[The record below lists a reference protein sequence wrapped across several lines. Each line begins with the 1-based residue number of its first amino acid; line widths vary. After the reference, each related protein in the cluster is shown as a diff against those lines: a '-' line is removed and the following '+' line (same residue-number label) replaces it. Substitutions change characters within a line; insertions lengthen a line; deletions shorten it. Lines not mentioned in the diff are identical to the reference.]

1 MWERILQMAAESG
14 VWAVMFVVLFYK
26 QMKESKQREDKYQST
41 IDALAEKLKAIAEI
55 RNDIADIKNAV
66 LTGRT
71 DVFKNED
78 ASDKNA

>member
-1 MWERILQMAAESG
+1 MWEKILQMAAESG

-66 LTGRT
+66 LTGKT
-71 DVFKNED
+71 DGLKQEEP
-78 ASDKNA
+78 AEKKA

>member
-41 IDALAEKLKAIAEI
+41 MDALAEKLKAIAEI